1 MMTGKSDEIAKG
13 GKVGFG
19 GVNSGISFSKTTL
32 NKYSLYF
39 KLLVVLACLDIFM
52 FRYKIKVI

>member
-1 MMTGKSDEIAKG
+1 MMTGNPDEIAKG

-39 KLLVVLACLDIFM
+39 KLLVVLACLDI
-52 FRYKIKVI
+52 